1 MKSASTIRQE
11 FLRYFEQQQ
20 HLIAESSPIVAKDDP
35 TLLFTNSGMNQF
47 KDNFLGI
54 KPPKAPRI
62 ADTQKC
68 LRASGKHN
76 DLEDVGHDTY
86 HHTMFEMLGNWS
98 FGDYYKK
105 EAIAW
110 AWELLTVVYGIPKE
124 NIYITVFGGDE
135 EDKLPMDTEAA
146 EYWKAYTTPDR
157 ILPFGRKDNF
167 WEMGDTGPCGPCSE
181 IHIDTR
187 SAEEK
192 AKIPGASLVNQD
204 DPRVIEIWNLVF
216 MEFNRKADRSLESLP
231 AKNVDTGMGFERL
244 VRVLQ
249 GKDSNY
255 DTDLFTPYIDFLE
268 KHYSCRYNRTEEES
282 IAIRVVMD
290 HVRSISFAIA
300 DGQSPSNTGAGYV
313 IRRILRRA
321 SRYGFQFLGIKE
333 PFMYRLVDV
342 LVDIYK
348 DIFPELGQVKDKLKL
363 QIEAEEKS
371 FLRTLERG
379 IKLFDDY
386 VQTNSGSSTV
396 VDGSFAFNLF
406 DTFGFPLDLTRVM
419 AKEKGW
425 KVDEAGFEAEMAVQK
440 ARSQAAAEQKTGD
453 WIEVHVAEGMPVFTG
468 YERLDGEVRIN
479 RHRTIERAKGK
490 AYQIVLDRTPFY
502 AESGGQVGDTGVL
515 IKGDSIVK
523 VIDTTREN
531 ELIVLWVEALPELPG
546 GVWEAQVD
554 VQRRALTEANH
565 SATHLLHAALRSVL
579 GTHVAQQGSL
589 VNDQLLR
596 FDFSHFSKMTD
607 DELARVEAIVNA
619 KIVEGIELDE
629 RRDVPIAEAKA
640 LGAMALFG
648 EKYGDKVRVIIFGSD
663 YSIELCGGTHVKNTR
678 DIRLFKLVSESSIS
692 AGVRRIE
699 AVTSDGAVAYF
710 ENKVAT
716 LSRISELLKNP
727 QDAVKALEQLLD
739 HQKKQEKALERLQL
753 AQVAQTKRGLLGKV
767 RDLGSVQ
774 LLSEVVEVPG
784 ADALKSLSF
793 ELRKELKNTVIV
805 LGTVS
810 DEKPLLS
817 VILTEDLD
825 QGAYNAGKLV
835 GALAKEIGGG
845 GGGQAFYASAGGK
858 NPAGIGNAVALAESL
873 VKGA

>member
-1 MKSASTIRQE
+1 MKSASIIRQE
-11 FLRYFEQQQ
+11 FLDYFEKQQ
-20 HLIAESSPIVAKDDP
+20 HWIADSSPIVAKDDP

-110 AWELLTVVYGIPKE
+110 AWELLTGVYGIAKE
-124 NIYITVFGGDE
+124 DIYVTVFGGDE
-135 EDKLPMDTEAA
+135 KDGLPMDTEAA
-146 EYWKAYTTPDR
+146 ELWKAYTTPDR
-157 ILPFGRKDNF
+157 ILPFSKKDNF

-181 IHIDTR
+181 IHVDTR

-192 AKIPGASLVNQD
+192 AKIPGAKLVNMD
-204 DPRVIEIWNLVF
+204 DPQVIEIWNLVF
-216 MEFNRKADRSLESLP
+216 MEFNRKADGSLEALP

-249 GKDSNY
+249 GKSSNY
-255 DTDLFTPYIDFLE
+255 DTDLFTPYIAFLE

-290 HVRSISFAIA
+290 HIRSISFAIA

-386 VQTNSGSSTV
+386 VRNAAAGITV

-419 AKEKGW
+419 AKEQGW
-425 KVDEAGFEAEMAVQK
+425 TVDEAGFEAEMAVQK

-453 WIEVHVAEGMPVFTG
+453 WIEVHVAEGMPIFTG

-515 IKGDSIVK
+515 IKGDSVVK

-554 VQRRALTEANH
+554 VKRRALIEANH

-589 VNDQLLR
+589 VNEQLLR
-596 FDFSHFSKMTD
+596 FDFSHFAKVTD
-607 DELARVEAIVNA
+607 EELARVEAIVNA
-619 KIVEGIELDE
+619 KIAEGIELIE
-629 RRDVPIAEAKA
+629 RRDVPIDAAKA

-648 EKYGDKVRVIIFGSD
+648 EKYGDKVRVIIFGAD
-663 YSIELCGGTHVKNTR
+663 YSIELCGGTHVRNTR
-678 DIRLFKLVSESSIS
+678 DIRLFKLVSEGSIS

-710 ENKVAT
+710 ESKVAT
-716 LSRISELLKNP
+716 LARLSELLKHP
-727 QDAVKALEQLLD
+727 QDTVKALEQLLD
-739 HQKKQEKALERLQL
+739 NQKKQEKALEKLQL
-753 AQVAQTKRGLLGKV
+753 AQVAQAKRALLGKV
-767 RDLGSVQ
+767 RDLGKVQ

-825 QGAYNAGKLV
+825 QGIFNAGKLV
-835 GALAKEIGGG
+835 GVLAKEIGGG